1 MELQTANVNEIKG
14 FTKTHKKFGKDKK
27 EEDPILKELMHLQR
41 ESKLTIGYKLCEKQL
56 KKSSVEKIYLS
67 NNCKDLHKK
76 MLSHYSKLLKI
87 EIIEMNFS
95 SSELAQK
102 LQKQFLVNVIFV
114 KKQIEQK
121 KISEV
126 KK

>member
-1 MELQTANVNEIKG
+1 
-14 FTKTHKKFGKDKK
+14 
-27 EEDPILKELMHLQR
+27 
-41 ESKLTIGYKLCEKQL
+41 
-56 KKSSVEKIYLS
+56 
-67 NNCKDLHKK
+67 
-76 MLSHYSKLLKI
+76 
-87 EIIEMNFS
+87 MNFS